1 MYTTLNKIRRCNPCK
16 RGWAKLLAH
25 LGKKG
30 PDNEPLSLAVIL
42 QSNGLSDAL
51 WCLRAVDGYDREM
64 RLFAVKCVRRV
75 QHLLK
80 DQRSLHALNVAE
92 AYANGG
98 SCPAELA
105 QARDAALQ
113 RAREF
118 GNWMKNGEEG
128 AAAAA
133 AAAWAVTWDDP
144 FEATLACDWIR
155 FDSDSRFQEERTFQ
169 KGLFV
174 EMCSSESE
182 ED

>member
-1 MYTTLNKIRRCNPCK
+1 MYTTLNKIRRCNPCQ
-16 RGWAKLLAH
+16 RGWGKLLTH
-25 LGKKG
+25 LGKKS
-30 PDNEPLSLAVIL
+30 PDNEPLSLVVIL

-75 QHLLK
+75 QYLFK

-92 AYANGG
+92 AYANGE
-98 SCPAELA
+98 SCSVELA
-105 QARDAALQ
+105 QARDAARQ

-118 GNWMKNGEEG
+118 GNWLNNSEEG

-133 AAAWAVTWDDP
+133 AWAATWDYP
-144 FEATLACDWIR
+144 FEATMACDWIR
-155 FDSDSRFQEERTFQ
+155 FDSESRFQEEKTFQ

-182 ED
+182 D